1 MPPVL
6 YPFALCNLVIGNS
19 AFVLDGILVPLAG
32 SPRIRVA
39 AAGQT
44 MTAYAVATAVLAPLL
59 IVATAHG
66 SRKSVIQPAQ
76 AQARTAVAS

>member
-6 YPFALCNLVIGNS
+6 YFFALCNLVIGS
-19 AFVLDGILVPLAG
+19 GAFVLGGTLVPLAG
-32 SPRIRVA
+32 SLGISVA

-59 IVATAHG
+59 IVATPRG

-76 AQARTAVAS
+76 AQARTTVAS